1 MKPFPLP
8 VEDRRDAVGLSTG
21 NARAILNEV
30 LHALK
35 QLRDNGETQTIDLR
49 AMPMAPGDLA
59 KIELF
64 LGEGELTAT
73 LNALGRSE
81 IRESRYPGVWLITH
95 RNDSEDVIGRFIE
108 ITECPEILT
117 TQSEDLAAGL
127 ADFRDRLTDEEFS
140 F

>member
-8 VEDRRDAVGLSTG
+8 VATEIHPVDLSTG
-21 NARAILNEV
+21 NVRAILNEV

-35 QLRDNGETQTIDLR
+35 QLHERGETQIIDLK

-59 KIELF
+59 KIEQF
-64 LGEGELTAT
+64 LGEGELTAS
-73 LNALGRSE
+73 LNALGKSE

-95 RNDSEDVIGRFIE
+95 RNDSDDVIGRFIE
-108 ITECPEILT
+108 VTKCPDILK
-117 TQSEDLAAGL
+117 TQPEDLDEGL
-127 ADFRDRLTDEEFS
+127 ADFHDRLTNGEFS